1 MTSKGFLEMVVVYIK
16 FLFNP
21 FIFSGFV
28 SAFIGSICWTMAMTK
43 FEITYA
49 YPFISLS
56 PAMCF
61 Y

>member
-1 MTSKGFLEMVVVYIK
+1 MVVVYIK

>member
-1 MTSKGFLEMVVVYIK
+1 MVVVYVK

-28 SAFIGSICWTMAMTK
+28 SAFIASICWTMAMTK

-49 YPFISLS
+49 YPFICLS
-56 PAMCF
+56 PAMYF